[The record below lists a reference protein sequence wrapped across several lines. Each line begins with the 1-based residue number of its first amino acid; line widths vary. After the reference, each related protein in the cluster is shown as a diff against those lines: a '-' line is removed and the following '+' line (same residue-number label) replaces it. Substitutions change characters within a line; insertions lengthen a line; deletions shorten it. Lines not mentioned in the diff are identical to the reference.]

1 MRVFIT
7 IEWRMISM
15 VKTVKGDNFEDIK
28 ACGVAVADF
37 SATWC
42 GPCKMLGPIVEQ
54 VAQKTQGVKVVKLNV
69 DDAISTAQKYG
80 VVSIPTLIVFN
91 GGKEVKRSVGLISEQ
106 QVSELIK

>member
-1 MRVFIT
+1 M
-7 IEWRMISM
+7 E
-15 VKTVKGDNFEDIK
+15 VKNINEQEFENEVLKSDIP
-28 ACGVAVADF
+28 VLVDF
-37 SATWC
+37 WAPWC

-106 QVSELIK
+106 HVSELIK

>member
-1 MRVFIT
+1 M
-7 IEWRMISM
+7 E
-15 VKTVKGDNFEDIK
+15 VKNINEQEFENEVLKSDIPVLVGFW
-28 ACGVAVADF
+28 AP
-37 SATWC
+37 WC

>member
-1 MRVFIT
+1 M
-7 IEWRMISM
+7 E
-15 VKTVKGDNFEDIK
+15 VKNINEQEFENEVLKSDIP
-28 ACGVAVADF
+28 VLVDF
-37 SATWC
+37 WAPWC

-54 VAQKTQGVKVVKLNV
+54 VAQKTQCVKVVKLNV

>member
-1 MRVFIT
+1 M
-7 IEWRMISM
+7 E
-15 VKTVKGDNFEDIK
+15 VKNINEQEFENEVLKSDIP
-28 ACGVAVADF
+28 VLVDF
-37 SATWC
+37 WAPWC

-91 GGKEVKRSVGLISEQ
+91 GGKEVKRSVGLISEK

>member
-1 MRVFIT
+1 M
-7 IEWRMISM
+7 E
-15 VKTVKGDNFEDIK
+15 VKNINEQEFENEVLKSDIP
-28 ACGVAVADF
+28 VLVDF
-37 SATWC
+37 WAPWC

-69 DDAISTAQKYG
+69 DDAISIAQKYG

>member
-1 MRVFIT
+1 M
-7 IEWRMISM
+7 E
-15 VKTVKGDNFEDIK
+15 VKNINEQEFENEVLKSDIP
-28 ACGVAVADF
+28 VLVDF
-37 SATWC
+37 WATWC

>member
-1 MRVFIT
+1 M
-7 IEWRMISM
+7 E
-15 VKTVKGDNFEDIK
+15 VKNINEQEFENEVLKSDIP
-28 ACGVAVADF
+28 VLVDF
-37 SATWC
+37 WAPWC

-69 DDAISTAQKYG
+69 DEAISTAQKYG

>member
-1 MRVFIT
+1 M
-7 IEWRMISM
+7 E
-15 VKTVKGDNFEDIK
+15 VKNINEQEFENEVLKSDIP
-28 ACGVAVADF
+28 VLVDF
-37 SATWC
+37 WAPWC

-69 DDAISTAQKYG
+69 DDAISIAQKYG

-91 GGKEVKRSVGLISEQ
+91 DGKEVKRSVGLISEQ

>member
-1 MRVFIT
+1 MMRVFIT

-42 GPCKMLGPIVEQ
+42 RY
-54 VAQKTQGVKVVKLNV
+54 A
-69 DDAISTAQKYG
+69 
-80 VVSIPTLIVFN
+80 
-91 GGKEVKRSVGLISEQ
+91 R
-106 QVSELIK
+106 

>member
-1 MRVFIT
+1 MAVIHL
-7 IEWRMISM
+7 S
-15 VKTVKGDNFEDIK
+15 KDNFNEEVLESK
-28 ACGVAVADF
+28 VPVMVDF
-37 SATWC
+37 WATWC

>member
-1 MRVFIT
+1 M
-7 IEWRMISM
+7 E
-15 VKTVKGDNFEDIK
+15 VKNINDQEFENEVLKSDIP
-28 ACGVAVADF
+28 VLVDF
-37 SATWC
+37 WAPWC

>member
-1 MRVFIT
+1 MMRVFIT

-42 GPCKMLGPIVEQ
+42 GPCKICLLYTSPSPRD
-54 VAQKTQGVKVVKLNV
+54 T
-69 DDAISTAQKYG
+69 
-80 VVSIPTLIVFN
+80 
-91 GGKEVKRSVGLISEQ
+91 R
-106 QVSELIK
+106 

>member
-1 MRVFIT
+1 M
-7 IEWRMISM
+7 E
-15 VKTVKGDNFEDIK
+15 VKNINEQEFENEVLKSDIP
-28 ACGVAVADF
+28 VLVDF
-37 SATWC
+37 WAPWC
-42 GPCKMLGPIVEQ
+42 GPCKMLGPIAEQ

>member
-1 MRVFIT
+1 MEVKNINEQEFENEVLKSDIPV
-7 IEWRMISM
+7 M
-15 VKTVKGDNFEDIK
+15 V
-28 ACGVAVADF
+28 DF
-37 SATWC
+37 WAPWC

>member
-1 MRVFIT
+1 M
-7 IEWRMISM
+7 E
-15 VKTVKGDNFEDIK
+15 VKNINKQEFENEVLKSDIP
-28 ACGVAVADF
+28 VLVDF
-37 SATWC
+37 WAPWC

>member
-1 MRVFIT
+1 M
-7 IEWRMISM
+7 E
-15 VKTVKGDNFEDIK
+15 VKNINEQEFENEVLKLDIP
-28 ACGVAVADF
+28 VLVDF
-37 SATWC
+37 WAPWC

>member
-1 MRVFIT
+1 M
-7 IEWRMISM
+7 E
-15 VKTVKGDNFEDIK
+15 VKNINEQEFENEVLKSDIP
-28 ACGVAVADF
+28 VLVDF
-37 SATWC
+37 WAPWC

>member
-1 MRVFIT
+1 M
-7 IEWRMISM
+7 E
-15 VKTVKGDNFEDIK
+15 VKNINEQEFENEVLKSDIP
-28 ACGVAVADF
+28 VLVDF
-37 SATWC
+37 WAPWC

-106 QVSELIK
+106 QLSELIK

>member
-1 MRVFIT
+1 M
-7 IEWRMISM
+7 E
-15 VKTVKGDNFEDIK
+15 VKNINEQEFENEVLKSDIP
-28 ACGVAVADF
+28 VLVDF
-37 SATWC
+37 WAPWC

-54 VAQKTQGVKVVKLNV
+54 VAQKTQGIKVVKLNV

>member
-1 MRVFIT
+1 M
-7 IEWRMISM
+7 E
-15 VKTVKGDNFEDIK
+15 VKNINEQEFENEVLKSDIP
-28 ACGVAVADF
+28 VLVDF
-37 SATWC
+37 WAPWC
-42 GPCKMLGPIVEQ
+42 GPCKMSGPIVEQ

>member
-1 MRVFIT
+1 M
-7 IEWRMISM
+7 E
-15 VKTVKGDNFEDIK
+15 VKNINEQEFENEVLKSDIP
-28 ACGVAVADF
+28 VLVDF
-37 SATWC
+37 WAPWC

-69 DDAISTAQKYG
+69 DDAISTAQRYG

>member
-1 MRVFIT
+1 M
-7 IEWRMISM
+7 E
-15 VKTVKGDNFEDIK
+15 VKNINEQEFENEVLKSDIP
-28 ACGVAVADF
+28 VLVDF
-37 SATWC
+37 WAPWC

-106 QVSELIK
+106 QVSELIKS